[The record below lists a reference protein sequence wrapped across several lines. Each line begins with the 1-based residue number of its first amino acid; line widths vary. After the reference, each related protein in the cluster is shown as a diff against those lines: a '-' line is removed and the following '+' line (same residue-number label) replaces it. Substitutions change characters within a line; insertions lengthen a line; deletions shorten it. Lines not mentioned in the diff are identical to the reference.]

1 MQPAPAPAASATPPG
16 AEPGSA
22 PGVLASATQQPSPG
36 TGAARDAADAAPS
49 GHARTSV
56 TSGRAAFV
64 ALNVVGGSAVLAS
77 YVLWLGN
84 PSNDAG
90 ALWGTI
96 GGAGRALYTVSMLAA
111 AAGYFA
117 FAPFLLFRADR
128 TPLVLDAGVLATS
141 PRHGARPPLTFHRVN
156 LLLTLVLLPSALWM
170 PLAFEYLDAP
180 SPGLWIAMRT
190 GLLITGLAS
199 AGIVHAVWCAG
210 DGSHARARRLALA
223 GALAFTFQTLVLDAL
238 VWPRCFPAG
247 PP

>member
-1 MQPAPAPAASATPPG
+1 MAG
-16 AEPGSA
+16 
-22 PGVLASATQQPSPG
+22 
-36 TGAARDAADAAPS
+36 
-49 GHARTSV
+49 
-56 TSGRAAFV
+56 GRAAFV

-90 ALWGTI
+90 ALWGSI

-117 FAPFLLFRADR
+117 FAPFLL
-128 TPLVLDAGVLATS
+128 
-141 PRHGARPPLTFHRVN
+141 RHGDRASSGFHRVN

-170 PLAFEYLDAP
+170 PIAFEYLDAP
-180 SPGLWIAMRT
+180 SQGLWIAMRT

-199 AGIVHAVWCAG
+199 AGIVHAVWSVDAAARG
-210 DGSHARARRLALA
+210 RARRLAIA